1 MESVLEA
8 ASYRFKNAG
17 AVLTAV
23 PKFGIDIKN

>member
-1 MESVLEA
+1 MEWVQEA

-17 AVLTAV
+17 SALTAD